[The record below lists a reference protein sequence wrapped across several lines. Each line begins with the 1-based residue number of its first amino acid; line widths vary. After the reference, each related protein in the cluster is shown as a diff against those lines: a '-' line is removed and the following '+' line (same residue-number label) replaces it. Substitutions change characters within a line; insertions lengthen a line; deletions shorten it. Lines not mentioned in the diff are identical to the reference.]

1 MKDISFRISGQKVNV
16 ICKANCKAKYLGLVH
31 DEHLTF

>member
-16 ICKANCKAKYLGLVH
+16 ICKAKYLGLVH